1 MKESISLTKDNYSR
15 TADRIVKK
23 YVDKFSSCFIL
34 YSFSYSVGE
43 KFDYSYIYTPE
54 LEDYIDFEKT
64 IPYWEKLDKGTLI
77 DMIIPSLFEYCEE
90 SSHTIPHKTEDDY
103 KEMWNRNISTGLK
116 KLGITQ
122 TI

>member
-1 MKESISLTKDNYSR
+1 MKESIRLTKDNYSR

-34 YSFSYSVGE
+34 YSFAYSVGE

-103 KEMWNRNISTGLK
+103 KEIWNRNINTGLK